1 VQRTGADAVVAEG
14 CEAGGHIGESTSM
27 ALVPQVADA
36 LDIPVIAA
44 GGIADGRGLAAA
56 FMLGAEGVQ
65 IGTRF
70 VVADECTVSEA
81 YKQAIIKAHDTS
93 TVATG
98 RSTGHPVR
106 VIKNKLSRQILS
118 LEKSNA
124 SIEEIDKL
132 CTGTLGKA
140 VVDGD
145 VDYGS
150 VMSGQIAGLVKKR
163 QPAAEIIEELFTEAA
178 KIYEDRNSI
187 CRTGISV
194 PGNGKG
200 SV

>member
-1 VQRTGADAVVAEG
+1 
-14 CEAGGHIGESTSM
+14 M
-27 ALVPQVADA
+27 
-36 LDIPVIAA
+36 
-44 GGIADGRGLAAA
+44 
-56 FMLGAEGVQ
+56 
-65 IGTRF
+65 
-70 VVADECTVSEA
+70 
-81 YKQAIIKAHDTS
+81 
-93 TVATG
+93 
-98 RSTGHPVR
+98 
-106 VIKNKLSRQILS
+106 IKNKLSRQILS